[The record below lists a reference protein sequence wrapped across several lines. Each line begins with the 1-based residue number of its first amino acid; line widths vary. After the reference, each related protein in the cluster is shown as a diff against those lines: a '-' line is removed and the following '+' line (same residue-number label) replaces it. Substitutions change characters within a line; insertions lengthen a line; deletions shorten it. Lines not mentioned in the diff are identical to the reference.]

1 MAGERILSD
10 MRLPALL
17 IAAVLIAPLPVTRAA
32 AARALHHRAH
42 HAAARPVV
50 VELYTAQG
58 CADCPA
64 ANQLVMKLADEPDV
78 IALTFPVD
86 YWDYLGWRDSFARP
100 EFSDRQHA
108 YMKAMKLRDV
118 YTPQVV
124 VDGREQMS
132 GLKSDEVEAA
142 IKTAAHE
149 PDARPAIIMRSP
161 SWALVGAAK
170 SAAGGAEVW
179 LVRYAPEVREV
190 KVNTGENKGKLIRE
204 ADVVRELVK
213 LGPWRGASHAYKLP
227 KATDPAL
234 KSVILVQAVR
244 TGRILA
250 ARRL

>member
-1 MAGERILSD
+1 

-17 IAAVLIAPLPVTRAA
+17 IVGLLVAQPA
-32 AARALHHRAH
+32 AARAVHHRAAR
-42 HAAARPVV
+42 HAPTRPVV

-64 ANQLVMKLADEPDV
+64 ANALLMKLSDQADV
-78 IALTFPVD
+78 IGLTFPVD
-86 YWDYLGWRDSFARP
+86 YWDYLGWRDTFAKP

-132 GLKSDEVEAA
+132 GLKSDEIEGA
-142 IKTAAHE
+142 IKT
-149 PDARPAIIMRSP
+149 DARDPGARPEITMRSH
-161 SWALVGAAK
+161 SWALVGSAK
-170 SAAGGAEVW
+170 SVAGGADVW
-179 LVRYAPEVREV
+179 LIRYAPEVREV
-190 KVNTGENKGKLIRE
+190 EVKTGENKGKLIRE

-213 LGPWRGASHAYKLP
+213 LGPWRGSSHAYKLP
-227 KATDPAL
+227 KASDPAL
-234 KSVILVQAVR
+234 KSVILVQATR